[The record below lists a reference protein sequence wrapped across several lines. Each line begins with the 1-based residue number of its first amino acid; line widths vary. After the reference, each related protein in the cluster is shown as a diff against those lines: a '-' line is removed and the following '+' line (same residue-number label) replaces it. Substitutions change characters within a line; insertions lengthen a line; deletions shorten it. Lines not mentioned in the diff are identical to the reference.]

1 MDIRIKKKPWYRRY
15 LYHIA
20 GGTALAALVIYATIM
35 SLEPQKVKLSDTK
48 EVLASAEM
56 RDFTEYLD
64 VEGIVQPIM
73 TIQVNTMESGF
84 VERIVAENGAMLNAG
99 DTILILSNPELLHS
113 IEDENDAWEDSQ
125 RRYREQEIE
134 MQQKSIVL
142 RQQALDANYQ
152 LTSIENSLKQS
163 REEYRMGI
171 RSKAELDVAEKNYE
185 YQKKKALLQLE
196 SLGHDSVSA
205 RLMREMAAAN
215 REASDKKRARSA
227 ARTRNLV
234 VRAPVA
240 GQLSFLAV
248 TLGQQVG
255 AGTKVGEIK
264 IMKQFKIKASLNEFY
279 IDRIANGQPA
289 SVRYQEKTYP
299 MRISQVVP
307 EVKEKKFD
315 CSLVFTGEMP
325 ENIRIGKSYRVQIE
339 LGSKERTLVIP
350 RGDFLSTTGGLWI
363 YKLDADGSRAVKTE
377 IETGRQNPQQIEILS
392 GLKAGDRVIIGDYDK
407 LNGENEVYIKPHPQ
421 PLSKREGR

>member
-84 VERIVAENGAMLNAG
+84 VERIVAEDGAMLNEG

-363 YKLDADGSRAVKTE
+363 YKLDAYGSRAVKTE

-407 LNGENEVYIKPHPQ
+407 LNGENEVYVK
-421 PLSKREGR
+421 

>member
-20 GGTALAALVIYATIM
+20 GGTTLAALVIYATII
-35 SLEPQKVKLSDTK
+35 SLEPHKVKLSDTK

-73 TIQVNTMESGF
+73 TIQMNTMESGF
-84 VERIVAENGAMLNAG
+84 VERIVAEDGAMLNEG
-99 DTILILSNPELLHS
+99 DTILILGNPELLHS

-339 LGSKERTLVIP
+339 LGNKERTLVIP

-407 LNGENEVYIKPHPQ
+407 LNGENEVYIK
-421 PLSKREGR
+421 

>member
-15 LYHIA
+15 LYHII
-20 GGTALAALVIYATIM
+20 GGTLLAALVIYATVM
-35 SLEPQKVKLSDTK
+35 SLEPHKTKLSDTK
-48 EVLASAEM
+48 EVLGTAEM

-84 VERIVAENGAMLNAG
+84 VERIVAEDGAMLNEG

-377 IETGRQNPQQIEILS
+377 IETGRQNPNQIEILS
-392 GLKAGDRVIIGDYDK
+392 GLKAGDRVIIGEYDK
-407 LNGENEVYIKPHPQ
+407 LNGENVYINHRDK
-421 PLSKREGR
+421 E

>member
-20 GGTALAALVIYATIM
+20 GGTALATLVIYATII

-84 VERIVAENGAMLNAG
+84 VERIVAEDVAMLNEG

-407 LNGENEVYIKPHPQ
+407 LNEENEVYVK
-421 PLSKREGR
+421 

>member
-84 VERIVAENGAMLNAG
+84 VERIVAEDGAMLNEG

-339 LGSKERTLVIP
+339 LGNKERTLVIP

-407 LNGENEVYIKPHPQ
+407 LNGENEVYIK
-421 PLSKREGR
+421 

>member
-20 GGTALAALVIYATIM
+20 GGTALAALVMYATII

-84 VERIVAENGAMLNAG
+84 VERIVAEDGAMLNEG

-407 LNGENEVYIKPHPQ
+407 LNGENEVYVK
-421 PLSKREGR
+421 

>member
-84 VERIVAENGAMLNAG
+84 VERIVAEDGAMLNEG

-196 SLGHDSVSA
+196 SLGHDSISA

-255 AGTKVGEIK
+255 AGTKMGEIK

-279 IDRIANGQPA
+279 IDRIVNGLPA

-407 LNGENEVYIKPHPQ
+407 LNGENEVYVK
-421 PLSKREGR
+421 

>member
-84 VERIVAENGAMLNAG
+84 VERIVAEDGAMLNEG

-227 ARTRNLV
+227 ARTKNLA

-407 LNGENEVYIKPHPQ
+407 LNGENEVYVK
-421 PLSKREGR
+421 

>member
-15 LYHIA
+15 LYHII
-20 GGTALAALVIYATIM
+20 GGTLLAALVIYATVM
-35 SLEPQKVKLSDTK
+35 SLEPHKMKLSDTK
-48 EVLASAEM
+48 EVLATA
-56 RDFTEYLD
+56 RVDDFTEYID

-73 TIQVNTMESGF
+73 TVQVNTMEGGF
-84 VERIVAENGAMLNAG
+84 VERIVAEDGAMLNAG
-99 DTILILSNPELLHS
+99 DTILVLTNPELLRS
-113 IEDENDAWEDSQ
+113 IDDENDAWEDSE

-142 RQQALDANYQ
+142 RQQSLDANYQ
-152 LTSIENSLKQS
+152 LASIEKSLQQS

-171 RSKAELDVAEKNYE
+171 KSKAELEVAEKNYE

-205 RLMREMAAAN
+205 RLMREMAVAN
-215 REASDKKRARSA
+215 RQASDKKRARSA

-240 GQLSFLAV
+240 GQLSFLGV
-248 TLGQQVG
+248 TPGQQVG
-255 AGTKVGEIK
+255 SGVKVGEIK
-264 IMKQFKIKASLNEFY
+264 IMTQFKIKVSLNEFY
-279 IDRIANGQPA
+279 IDRIANGLPA
-289 SVRYQEKTYP
+289 SVKYEEKTYP

-315 CSLVFTGEMP
+315 CSLVFTSKMP
-325 ENIRIGKSYRVQIE
+325 ENIRIGKSYRVQIG
-339 LGSKERTLVIP
+339 LGIKERTLVIP
-350 RGDFLSTTGGLWI
+350 RGDFLAATGGLWI

-377 IETGRQNPQQIEILS
+377 IETGRQNPNQIEILS

-407 LNGENEVYIKPHPQ
+407 LNGENEVYIK
-421 PLSKREGR
+421 

>member
-20 GGTALAALVIYATIM
+20 GGTALASLVIYATIM
-35 SLEPQKVKLSDTK
+35 SLEPHKVKLSDTK
-48 EVLASAEM
+48 EVLALAEM

-84 VERIVAENGAMLNAG
+84 VERIVAEDGAMLNEG

-152 LTSIENSLKQS
+152 LASIENSLKQS

-171 RSKAELDVAEKNYE
+171 RSKVELDVAEKNYE

-205 RLMREMAAAN
+205 RLMREIAAAN

-248 TLGQQVG
+248 TIGQQVG

-264 IMKQFKIKASLNEFY
+264 VMKQFKIKASLNEFY
-279 IDRIANGQPA
+279 IDRIANGLPA

-325 ENIRIGKSYRVQIE
+325 ENIRIGKSYRVLIE

-407 LNGENEVYIKPHPQ
+407 LNGENEVYIK
-421 PLSKREGR
+421 

>member
-35 SLEPQKVKLSDTK
+35 SLEPHKVKLSDTK
-48 EVLASAEM
+48 EVLALAEM

-84 VERIVAENGAMLNAG
+84 VERIVAEDGAMLNEG

-205 RLMREMAAAN
+205 RLMREIAAAN

-227 ARTRNLV
+227 ARTKNLV

-264 IMKQFKIKASLNEFY
+264 VMKQFKIKASLNEYY
-279 IDRIANGQPA
+279 IDRIANGLPA
-289 SVRYQEKTYP
+289 SVRYQEKNYP

-350 RGDFLSTTGGLWI
+350 SGDFLSTTGGLWI

-407 LNGENEVYIKPHPQ
+407 LNGENEVYIK
-421 PLSKREGR
+421 

>member
-20 GGTALAALVIYATIM
+20 GGTALAALVIYATII

-84 VERIVAENGAMLNAG
+84 VERIVAEDGAMLNEG
-99 DTILILSNPELLHS
+99 DTILILGNPELLHS
-113 IEDENDAWEDSQ
+113 IEDENDAWEDSE

-142 RQQALDANYQ
+142 RQQSLDANYQ
-152 LTSIENSLKQS
+152 LASIEKSLQQS

-171 RSKAELDVAEKNYE
+171 KSKAELEVAEKNYE

-205 RLMREMAAAN
+205 RLMREMAVAN
-215 REASDKKRARSA
+215 RQASDKKRARSA

-240 GQLSFLAV
+240 GQLSFLGV
-248 TLGQQVG
+248 TPGQQVG
-255 AGTKVGEIK
+255 SGVKVGEIK
-264 IMKQFKIKASLNEFY
+264 IMTQFKIKVSLNEFY
-279 IDRIANGQPA
+279 IDRIANGLPA
-289 SVRYQEKTYP
+289 SVKYEEKTYP

-325 ENIRIGKSYRVQIE
+325 ENIRIGKSYRVQIG
-339 LGSKERTLVIP
+339 LGIKERTLVIP

-407 LNGENEVYIKPHPQ
+407 LNGENEVYVK
-421 PLSKREGR
+421 

>member
-84 VERIVAENGAMLNAG
+84 VERIVAEDGAMLNEG

-279 IDRIANGQPA
+279 IDRIANGLPA

-407 LNGENEVYIKPHPQ
+407 LNGENEVYIK
-421 PLSKREGR
+421 

>member
-20 GGTALAALVIYATIM
+20 GGTALAALVIYATII

-84 VERIVAENGAMLNAG
+84 VERIVAEDGAMLNEG
-99 DTILILSNPELLHS
+99 DTILILGNPELLHS

-407 LNGENEVYIKPHPQ
+407 LNGENEVYVK
-421 PLSKREGR
+421 

>member
-84 VERIVAENGAMLNAG
+84 VERIVAEDGAMLNEG

-234 VRAPVA
+234 VRAQVA

-315 CSLVFTGEMP
+315 CSLVFTSKMP
-325 ENIRIGKSYRVQIE
+325 ENIRIGKSYRVQIA

-392 GLKAGDRVIIGDYDK
+392 GLKAGDRVIVGDYDK
-407 LNGENEVYIKPHPQ
+407 LNGENEVYIK
-421 PLSKREGR
+421 

>member
-84 VERIVAENGAMLNAG
+84 VERIVAEDGAMLNEG

-279 IDRIANGQPA
+279 IDRIANGLPA

-339 LGSKERTLVIP
+339 LGNKERTLVIP

-407 LNGENEVYIKPHPQ
+407 LNGENEVYIK
-421 PLSKREGR
+421 

>member
-84 VERIVAENGAMLNAG
+84 VERIVAEDGAMLNEG

-227 ARTRNLV
+227 ARTRNLA

-407 LNGENEVYIKPHPQ
+407 LNGENEVYVK
-421 PLSKREGR
+421 

>member
-1 MDIRIKKKPWYRRY
+1 M
-15 LYHIA
+15 
-20 GGTALAALVIYATIM
+20 AALVIYATIM
-35 SLEPQKVKLSDTK
+35 SLSPHKVKLSDTK
-48 EVLASAEM
+48 DVLGTAEM

-84 VERIVAENGAMLNAG
+84 VERIVAEDGAMLNEG
-99 DTILILSNPELLHS
+99 DTILILSNPELLRS
-113 IEDENDAWEDSQ
+113 IDDENDAWEDSQ
-125 RRYREQEIE
+125 RRYREQEIG

-142 RQQALDANYQ
+142 RQQSLDANYQ
-152 LTSIENSLKQS
+152 LASIEKSLQQS

-215 REASDKKRARSA
+215 RQASDKKRARSA

-264 IMKQFKIKASLNEFY
+264 VMKQFKIKASLNEYY
-279 IDRIANGQPA
+279 IDRIANGLPA

>member
-84 VERIVAENGAMLNAG
+84 VERIVAEDGAMLNEG
-99 DTILILSNPELLHS
+99 DTILILGNPELLHS

-227 ARTRNLV
+227 ARTRNLA

-407 LNGENEVYIKPHPQ
+407 LNGENEVYVK
-421 PLSKREGR
+421 

>member
-84 VERIVAENGAMLNAG
+84 VERIVAEDGAMLNEG
-99 DTILILSNPELLHS
+99 DTILILGNPELLHS

-279 IDRIANGQPA
+279 IDRIANGLPA

-299 MRISQVVP
+299 MRRSQVVP
-307 EVKEKKFD
+307 EVKETKFD

-339 LGSKERTLVIP
+339 LGNKERTLVIP

-407 LNGENEVYIKPHPQ
+407 LNGENEVYIK
-421 PLSKREGR
+421 

>member
-84 VERIVAENGAMLNAG
+84 VERIVAEDGAMLNEG

-234 VRAPVA
+234 VRAQVA

-350 RGDFLSTTGGLWI
+350 RGDFLSTTRGLWI
-363 YKLDADGSRAVKTE
+363 YKLDADGTRAVKTE

-392 GLKAGDRVIIGDYDK
+392 GLKAGDRVIVGDYDK
-407 LNGENEVYIKPHPQ
+407 LNGENEVYIK
-421 PLSKREGR
+421 

>member
-84 VERIVAENGAMLNAG
+84 VERIVAEDGAMLNEG
-99 DTILILSNPELLHS
+99 DTILILGNPELLHS

-279 IDRIANGQPA
+279 IDRIANGLPA

-307 EVKEKKFD
+307 EVKDKKFD

-407 LNGENEVYIKPHPQ
+407 LNGENEVYVK
-421 PLSKREGR
+421 

>member
-84 VERIVAENGAMLNAG
+84 VERIVAEDGAMLNEG

-240 GQLSFLAV
+240 GQLSFLGV
-248 TLGQQVG
+248 TPGQQVG
-255 AGTKVGEIK
+255 SGVKVGEIK
-264 IMKQFKIKASLNEFY
+264 IMTQFKIKVSLNEYY
-279 IDRIANGQPA
+279 IDRIANGLPA

-315 CSLVFTGEMP
+315 CSLVFTSKMP
-325 ENIRIGKSYRVQIE
+325 ENIRIGKSYRVQIA

-363 YKLDADGSRAVKTE
+363 YKLDADGTRAVKTE

-392 GLKAGDRVIIGDYDK
+392 GLKAGDRVIVGDYDK
-407 LNGENEVYIKPHPQ
+407 LNGENEVYIK
-421 PLSKREGR
+421 

>member
-84 VERIVAENGAMLNAG
+84 VERIVAEDGAMLNEG
-99 DTILILSNPELLHS
+99 DTILILGNPELLHS

-279 IDRIANGQPA
+279 IDRIANGLPA

-407 LNGENEVYIKPHPQ
+407 LNGENEVYIK
-421 PLSKREGR
+421 

>member
-15 LYHIA
+15 LYHII
-20 GGTALAALVIYATIM
+20 GGTLLAALVIYATVM
-35 SLEPQKVKLSDTK
+35 SLEPHKMKLSDTK
-48 EVLASAEM
+48 EVLATA
-56 RDFTEYLD
+56 RVDDFTEYID

-73 TIQVNTMESGF
+73 TVQVNTMESGF
-84 VERIVAENGAMLNAG
+84 VERIVAEDGAMLNAG
-99 DTILILSNPELLHS
+99 DTILVLTNPELLRS
-113 IEDENDAWEDSQ
+113 IDDENDAWEDSE

-142 RQQALDANYQ
+142 RQQSLDANYQ
-152 LTSIENSLKQS
+152 LASIEKSLQQS

-171 RSKAELDVAEKNYE
+171 KSKAELEVAEKNYE

-205 RLMREMAAAN
+205 RLMREMAVAN
-215 REASDKKRARSA
+215 RQASDKKRARSA

-240 GQLSFLAV
+240 GQLSFLGV
-248 TLGQQVG
+248 TPGQQVG
-255 AGTKVGEIK
+255 SGVKVGEIK
-264 IMKQFKIKASLNEFY
+264 IMTQFKIKVSLNEFY
-279 IDRIANGQPA
+279 IDRIANGLPA
-289 SVRYQEKTYP
+289 SVKYEEKTYP

-315 CSLVFTGEMP
+315 CSLVFTSKMP
-325 ENIRIGKSYRVQIE
+325 ENIRIGKSYRVQIG

-350 RGDFLSTTGGLWI
+350 RGDFLTATGGLWI

-377 IETGRQNPQQIEILS
+377 IETGRQNPNQIEILS
-392 GLKAGDRVIIGDYDK
+392 ELKAGDRVIIGDYDK
-407 LNGENEVYIKPHPQ
+407 LNGENEVYVK
-421 PLSKREGR
+421 

>member
-1 MDIRIKKKPWYRRY
+1 MDIRIKKKPWYRQY

-84 VERIVAENGAMLNAG
+84 VERIVAEDGAMLNEG

-279 IDRIANGQPA
+279 IDRIANGLPA

-407 LNGENEVYIKPHPQ
+407 LNGENEVYVK
-421 PLSKREGR
+421 

>member
-20 GGTALAALVIYATIM
+20 GGTALAALVMYATII

-84 VERIVAENGAMLNAG
+84 VERIVAEDGAMLNKG

-407 LNGENEVYIKPHPQ
+407 LNGENEVYVK
-421 PLSKREGR
+421 

>member
-20 GGTALAALVIYATIM
+20 GGTALAALVIYATII

-84 VERIVAENGAMLNAG
+84 VARIVAEDGAMLNEG

-407 LNGENEVYIKPHPQ
+407 LNGENEVYVK
-421 PLSKREGR
+421 

>member
-20 GGTALAALVIYATIM
+20 GGTALATLVIYATII

-84 VERIVAENGAMLNAG
+84 VERIVAEDGAMLNEG

-325 ENIRIGKSYRVQIE
+325 ENIRIGKSYRVQIA

-407 LNGENEVYIKPHPQ
+407 LNGENEVYVK
-421 PLSKREGR
+421 

>member
-1 MDIRIKKKPWYRRY
+1 M
-15 LYHIA
+15 
-20 GGTALAALVIYATIM
+20 AALVIYATII
-35 SLEPQKVKLSDTK
+35 SLEPHKVKLSDTK

-84 VERIVAENGAMLNAG
+84 VERIVAEDGAMLNEG

-240 GQLSFLAV
+240 GQLSFLA
-248 TLGQQVG
+248 GNKW
-255 AGTKVGEIK
+255 A
-264 IMKQFKIKASLNEFY
+264 
-279 IDRIANGQPA
+279 
-289 SVRYQEKTYP
+289 QE
-299 MRISQVVP
+299 R
-307 EVKEKKFD
+307 
-315 CSLVFTGEMP
+315 
-325 ENIRIGKSYRVQIE
+325 RWAR
-339 LGSKERTLVIP
+339 
-350 RGDFLSTTGGLWI
+350 
-363 YKLDADGSRAVKTE
+363 
-377 IETGRQNPQQIEILS
+377 
-392 GLKAGDRVIIGDYDK
+392 
-407 LNGENEVYIKPHPQ
+407 
-421 PLSKREGR
+421 

>member
-1 MDIRIKKKPWYRRY
+1 MDIRIKKKHWYRRY

-35 SLEPQKVKLSDTK
+35 SLEPHKVRLSDTK
-48 EVLASAEM
+48 EVLALAEM

-84 VERIVAENGAMLNAG
+84 VERIVAEDGAMLNEG

-113 IEDENDAWEDSQ
+113 IEDENNAWEDSQ

-205 RLMREMAAAN
+205 RLMREIAAAN

-227 ARTRNLV
+227 ARTKNLV

-240 GQLSFLAV
+240 GQLRFLAG

-264 IMKQFKIKASLNEFY
+264 VMKQLKIKASLNEYY
-279 IDRIANGQPA
+279 IDRIANGLPA
-289 SVRYQEKTYP
+289 SVRYQEKNYP

-350 RGDFLSTTGGLWI
+350 SGDFLSTTGGLWI

-407 LNGENEVYIKPHPQ
+407 LNGENEVYIK
-421 PLSKREGR
+421 

>member
-84 VERIVAENGAMLNAG
+84 VERIVAEDGAMLNEG

-234 VRAPVA
+234 VRAQVA

-325 ENIRIGKSYRVQIE
+325 ENIRIGKSYRVQIA
-339 LGSKERTLVIP
+339 LGSKELTLVIP
-350 RGDFLSTTGGLWI
+350 RGDFLSTTGGLLI
-363 YKLDADGSRAVKTE
+363 YKLDADGTRAVKTE

-407 LNGENEVYIKPHPQ
+407 LNGENEVYVK
-421 PLSKREGR
+421 

>member
-20 GGTALAALVIYATIM
+20 GGTALAALVMYATIM

-84 VERIVAENGAMLNAG
+84 VERIVAEDGAMLNEG

-339 LGSKERTLVIP
+339 LGNKERTLVIP

-407 LNGENEVYIKPHPQ
+407 LNGENEVYIK
-421 PLSKREGR
+421 

>member
-56 RDFTEYLD
+56 SDFTEYLD

-84 VERIVAENGAMLNAG
+84 VERIVAEDGAMLNEG

-407 LNGENEVYIKPHPQ
+407 LNGENEVYVK
-421 PLSKREGR
+421 

>member
-20 GGTALAALVIYATIM
+20 GGTALAALVIYATII
-35 SLEPQKVKLSDTK
+35 SLESHKVKLSDTK

-84 VERIVAENGAMLNAG
+84 VERIVAEDGAMLNEG

-407 LNGENEVYIKPHPQ
+407 LNGENEVYVK
-421 PLSKREGR
+421 

>member
-15 LYHIA
+15 LYHII
-20 GGTALAALVIYATIM
+20 GGTLLAALVIYATVM
-35 SLEPQKVKLSDTK
+35 SLEPHKMKLSDTK
-48 EVLASAEM
+48 EVLATA
-56 RDFTEYLD
+56 RVDDFTEYID

-73 TIQVNTMESGF
+73 TVQVNTMEGGF
-84 VERIVAENGAMLNAG
+84 VERIVAEDGAMLNAG
-99 DTILILSNPELLHS
+99 DTILVLTNPELLRS
-113 IEDENDAWEDSQ
+113 IDDENDAWEDSE

-142 RQQALDANYQ
+142 RQQSLDANYQ
-152 LTSIENSLKQS
+152 LASIEKSLQQS

-171 RSKAELDVAEKNYE
+171 KSKAELEVAEKNYE

-205 RLMREMAAAN
+205 RLMREMAVAN
-215 REASDKKRARSA
+215 RQASDKKRARSA

-240 GQLSFLAV
+240 GQLSFLGV
-248 TLGQQVG
+248 TPGQQVG
-255 AGTKVGEIK
+255 SGVKVGEIK
-264 IMKQFKIKASLNEFY
+264 IKTQFKIKVSLNEFY
-279 IDRIANGQPA
+279 IDRIANGLPA
-289 SVRYQEKTYP
+289 SVKYEEKTYP

-315 CSLVFTGEMP
+315 CSLVFTSKMP
-325 ENIRIGKSYRVQIE
+325 ENIRIGKSYRVQIG

-350 RGDFLSTTGGLWI
+350 RGDFLAATGGLWI

-377 IETGRQNPQQIEILS
+377 IGTGRQNPQQIEILS

-407 LNGENEVYIKPHPQ
+407 LNGEYEVYVK
-421 PLSKREGR
+421 